1 MSERARAEA
10 FGPFYREYLAGWPI
24 RPEERDVNTRSGRTH
39 LLVWGPAQAPPL
51 VLLHGGGGAGAGW
64 EFLAAALGAERR
76 VYAPDMPGQYGLSVP
91 HRPHETM
98 ADVMAWLDEVLAAIE
113 LSEVD
118 LIGNSRGGAVAACY
132 ALHAPSRLLR
142 LGLIAPALTLL
153 PMPLSAYL
161 RSVPW
166 VLGISGAERFLR
178 GLGPRSRAGPAP
190 YEQRLQRVA
199 RWMTAAR
206 RRFGLRSASHARLLG
221 DAELRSLSLPTLVAI
236 GEHEVLCDARKAL
249 ARASLIPQVRTAL
262 IEGAGHDLLWSQ
274 PERLAAVLTEFLAAG
289 LRPSCGVRTP

>member
-1 MSERARAEA
+1 MIERARAEA
-10 FGPFYREYLAGWPI
+10 FCPFYREYIAGWPI
-24 RPEERDVNTRSGRTH
+24 RPEERDVTTRIGRTH

-91 HRPHETM
+91 HRPLKTM
-98 ADVMAWLDEVLAAIE
+98 AEMTEWLDEVLTALE
-113 LSEVD
+113 LSGVE

-132 ALHAPSRLLR
+132 ALQAPSRLLR

-166 VLGISGAERFLR
+166 ILGLCGAERFLR
-178 GLGPRSRAGPAP
+178 GLGPRSSAGHAP
-190 YEQRLQRVA
+190 YEQRLQRVT

-206 RRFGLRSASHARLLG
+206 RHFGLRSASHARLLS
-221 DAELRSLSLPTLVAI
+221 DAELRALSLPTLVAV
-236 GEHEVLCDARKAL
+236 GEHEVLYDARRAL
-249 ARASLIPQVRTAL
+249 ARAALIPRVRTAL
-262 IEGAGHDLLWSQ
+262 ITGAGHDLLWSQ
-274 PERLAAVLTEFLAAG
+274 PERLAAVLTEFLSRA
-289 LRPSCGVRTP
+289 P